1 MIKQINLTY
10 LMTFFLILNFV
21 PTNKIFSQE
30 GFKLKSQL
38 EGQHPRIL
46 FTAEEA
52 EERAKYVK
60 QHMPEDWDELMKQCK
75 NIGYP
80 STTSIPGQRQWWYFS
95 RMGIGVALS
104 KDQNLIAKGKS
115 WLNRCYQEDWNGAI
129 HAENSVGLDV
139 AHKLAGFALLYDCMY
154 NYLDSTER
162 VNYEELMKTGM
173 IKFRTRG
180 YDLNDYWTNDY
191 QNNHMHFRAT
201 SSLYCAVNLIDK
213 YPELQA
219 EADYVKTVW
228 ERILYVSPHDGSNH
242 EGLTYANYGG
252 QMLYPGIHALKHC
265 TDIDPTTSEHYH
277 NVGYNYIYHVTP
289 DFSSGFGFGDASNA
303 AAAQGPNYL
312 FQIAAFTQDPHIQYL
327 AHTLREKHPGPF
339 FLAQWPV
346 LYTDAELVQKD
357 FSELPLHRYFEDIGI
372 AICRSSWE
380 SDATAVAFKCGPM
393 GGHILN
399 ETRGTAYSHFTDYVN
414 VAHDDP
420 DAGTFLLF
428 SKGSFLTTGDGYEK
442 KNKITTQHSTFIVDD
457 QTQYGGGGTWSQPK
471 KLSQYAWQ
479 KDFAEVNDRVV
490 FSGDM
495 KGVYPNMEKLNRTFV
510 SHKAKYIVIYDDAAS
525 AISGRTFEWRLQTKG
540 ELAAAGEKTYNIT
553 NGDANALAQILSPA
567 EAEWSVTTNKI
578 GNILRARLSGQKT
591 NKYMVLLWPNATE
604 LNAVS
609 ENIDA
614 EEALGVKVTLDGK
627 NEYTLFGKTEN
638 QPAEVGKI
646 LFNGNTLL
654 LFENEDE
661 SFSSASLV
669 NGNKLTHHAVNYFSS
684 AEKINFGIEN
694 ISPEKTEVLY
704 SVGPSSETESPE
716 NVEATLGGLIKNKT
730 WYLIRE
736 GDKTGVEFQT
746 NDNGEATVSF
756 ELNENCK
763 YLATIDSV
771 LGEPLGAVEPAPQN
785 DRNTKIYPNPSSGL
799 LNIEMNNTLYGELLV
814 NVFSITGE
822 QILNCR
828 FEKTMPVFS
837 TQLDLGNQ
845 RKGIYFISFNF
856 DKQLFTK
863 KIVLN

>member
-1 MIKQINLTY
+1 MKCKKPYFILP
-10 LMTFFLILNFV
+10 LILMATLFFTKSAYN
-21 PTNKIFSQE
+21 QE
-30 GFKLKSQL
+30 AFQIKPHLT
-38 EGQHPRIL
+38 GQHPRIL
-46 FTAEEA
+46 FTADEA
-52 EERAKYVK
+52 EARAKYVK
-60 QHMPEDWDELMKQCK
+60 QHMRPDWDELMKQCK

-104 KDQNLIAKGKS
+104 QDQNLIAKGKS
-115 WLNRCYQEDWNGAI
+115 WLNICYQEDWDGAFN
-129 HAENSVGLDV
+129 AENSVGLDV

-162 VNYEELMKTGM
+162 SNYEELLKTGM
-173 IKFRTRG
+173 VKFRTRG

-201 SSLYCAVNLIDK
+201 ASLYCAIILIDK
-213 YPELQA
+213 YPELQS
-219 EADYVKTVW
+219 EADYVQTVW

-265 TDIDPTTSEHYH
+265 TDIDPTANEHYH
-277 NVGYNYIYHVTP
+277 NAGYNYIYHVTP
-289 DFSSGFGFGDASNA
+289 DFSSGFGFGDAANA

-327 AHTLREKHPGPF
+327 AHSLRKEHPGPF

-346 LYTDAELVQKD
+346 LYTDAELEQKD

-380 SDATAVAFKCGPM
+380 PDATAVAFKCGPM
-393 GGHILN
+393 GGKILN
-399 ETRGTAYSHFTDYVN
+399 ETRGTAYSHFTNYVN

-457 QTQYGGGGTWSQPK
+457 KIQYGGGGAWSQPK

-510 SHKAKYIVIYDDAAS
+510 SHKANYIVIYDDAAS
-525 AISGRTFEWRLQTKG
+525 ATSGRTFEWRLQTKG
-540 ELAAAGEKTYNIT
+540 ELAPAGDKTYNIT
-553 NGDANALAQILSPA
+553 NGEASALAQILSPA
-567 EAEWSVTTNKI
+567 EADWSVTTNKI
-578 GNILRARLSGQKT
+578 GNILRARLGNQQT
-591 NKYMVLLWPNATE
+591 NKYMVLLWPNADN
-604 LNAVS
+604 LDAVS
-609 ENIDA
+609 EKIDT
-614 EEALGVKVTLDGK
+614 EEALGIKVTLDGK

-638 QPAEVGKI
+638 QPAETGDI
-646 LFNGNTLL
+646 LFNANTLL
-654 LFENEDE
+654 LLENGDK

-669 NGNKLTHHAVNYFSS
+669 NGTKLTHQAVNYFSS
-684 AEKINFGIEN
+684 LEKINFGIEN
-694 ISPEKTEVLY
+694 ISPEKSEILY
-704 SVGPSSETESPE
+704 VAGPSSETENPE
-716 NVEATLGGLIKNKT
+716 NVEAILGGLAENTIY
-730 WYLIRE
+730 YLIKE
-736 GDKTGVEFQT
+736 GDTTGVEFQT
-746 NDNGEATVSF
+746 DGNGEASVSF
-756 ELNENCK
+756 GLNKSCK
-763 YLATIDSV
+763 YLATIEPV
-771 LGEPLGAVEPAPQN
+771 LGEPLGAIESVLQN
-785 DRNTKIYPNPSSGL
+785 DVNIKTYPNPSSGL
-799 LNIEMNNTLYGELLV
+799 LNIEMNNTLSGELVV
-814 NVFSITGE
+814 NVYSLNG
-822 QILNCR
+822 QRILNRR
-828 FEKTMPVFS
+828 FEKTTPRFS
-837 TQLDLGNQ
+837 TQLDLGNK
-845 RKGIYFISFNF
+845 RKGIYFISFSFKN
-856 DKQLFTK
+856 QLFTK
-863 KIVLN
+863 KVVLN